1 MPWPLVLLKLSFLCW
16 WKRRFAKSGEAIDYF
31 KWSSVYPWKIGKVSN
46 VLSEQGC
53 TVVKH
58 GIGKL
63 CRILPSSDL
72 EFESKLFA
80 VILISQPL
88 WPNLAKLQWD
98 FFSKAQSEASE
109 FRLIQLVMM
118 REGWG
123 TPGSSLPPIW
133 LQASEGSEGDWGV
146 TLLSV
151 CAFLYWSS
159 GERLATKLLFSSGSW
174 KKVIIWVL
182 LRQI

>member
-1 MPWPLVLLKLSFLCW
+1 MCWQEAEICSEHSYTDKDATFLKYDACGRSDTWSLLAASLKVLELSSKTWVWLALEHWSHFSVTNVSARCLGPWYFWNYLFLCW

-31 KWSSVYPWKIGKVSN
+31 KWSSVYPWKIGKESN

-53 TVVKH
+53 AVVKH

-98 FFSKAQSEASE
+98 FFSKA
-109 FRLIQLVMM
+109 
-118 REGWG
+118 
-123 TPGSSLPPIW
+123 
-133 LQASEGSEGDWGV
+133 
-146 TLLSV
+146 
-151 CAFLYWSS
+151 
-159 GERLATKLLFSSGSW
+159 
-174 KKVIIWVL
+174 
-182 LRQI
+182 